1 MCLSTRNPAV
11 PSFHTV
17 TLAPEM
23 RNSHDLMTT
32 YSQSGRASALNKIA
46 DTIDKHVLPVLTSVD
61 GHARWVKYVCES
73 DVDTD
78 ICGMNITAK
87 RWRDLAN
94 ELRTVN
100 PDDEATITT
109 ALAQFYH
116 LAYIYGVTIV
126 TTQ

>member
-1 MCLSTRNPAV
+1 MCLSTRNPGV

-32 YSQSGRASALNKIA
+32 YSPNGRVSALNALA
-46 DTIDKHVLPVLTSVD
+46 DIIDEHVLPVLTSVD
-61 GHARWVKYVCES
+61 GHARWVKHVCET
-73 DVDTD
+73 DADID

-87 RWRDLAN
+87 RWRDTADALRNIDAN
-94 ELRTVN
+94 
-100 PDDEATITT
+100 DETAITN

-116 LAYIYGVTIV
+116 FAYVYGVTIV

>member
-1 MCLSTRNPAV
+1 MCLSTRNPGV

-17 TLAPEM
+17 TLASEM
-23 RNSHDLMTT
+23 RNSYDLMTT
-32 YSQSGRASALNKIA
+32 YSPNGRASALNALA
-46 DTIDKHVLPVLTSVD
+46 DIIDKHVLPVLTSVD
-61 GHARWVKYVCES
+61 GHARWVKRVCET
-73 DVDTD
+73 DADID

-87 RWRDLAN
+87 RWRDLTN

-100 PDDEATITT
+100 PGDDAAITN

-126 TTQ
+126 TAQ